1 MQALTCSLV
10 FAAIAVA
17 SGLFAE
23 PVHAQSCAKPDALEA
38 FPAYG
43 SAGVPLNAI
52 LSAHYFTSAEYDA
65 EPVVLEEIGGERREA
80 LGSFNSS
87 EGLLSLDPAGFLK
100 PGMQY
105 VVEWPALRGI
115 RSASRGKSLKVNFS
129 VSNQS
134 DSAPPEFSGIEG
146 VHYRLERDQDGCAET
161 VQDRFVFELKLG
173 QPSDETS
180 NQDLSLVVFQTKPN
194 SNESAVPV
202 LTRAFPSNG
211 RVEVP
216 RRIEDS
222 LGKVCFAALVRDLTG
237 KVSASADRVVC
248 TKTVKPPFFQGCS
261 IAYRRAPRA
270 EALGFAL
277 LLGGLWARR
286 RARSV

>member
-1 MQALTCSLV
+1 MQALSHGLV
-10 FAAIAVA
+10 LGAITIAFWLV
-17 SGLFAE
+17 AE
-23 PVHAQSCAKPDALEA
+23 PVHAQSCAKPDALEG

-52 LSAHYFTSAEYDA
+52 LSAHYFASAEYDA

-80 LGSFNSS
+80 LGSFNPS

-100 PGMQY
+100 LGMQY

-115 RSASRGKSLKVNFS
+115 GSASRGKSLKVNFS
-129 VSNQS
+129 VGNQS
-134 DSAPPEFSGIEG
+134 DNAPPDFPGIES

-180 NQDLSLVVFQTKPN
+180 NQDLTLVVFQTKPN
-194 SNESAVPV
+194 SSESPVPV
-202 LTRAFPSNG
+202 LTRSFPSNG
-211 RVEVP
+211 RVEVSQ
-216 RRIEDS
+216 RIEDG
-222 LGKVCFAALVRDLTG
+222 LGNVCFAALVRDLTG
-237 KVSASADRVVC
+237 KVSASGDRVVC
-248 TKTVKPPFFQGCS
+248 TKTVKPPFFQGCA
-261 IAYRRAPRA
+261 IAFGRAPRA
-270 EALGFAL
+270 EVLGFAL